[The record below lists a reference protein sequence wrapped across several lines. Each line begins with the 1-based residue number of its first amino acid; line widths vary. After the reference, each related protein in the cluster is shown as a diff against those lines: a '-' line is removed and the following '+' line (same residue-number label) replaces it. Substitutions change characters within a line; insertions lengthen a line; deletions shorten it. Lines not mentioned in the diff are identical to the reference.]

1 MSQTPHSLTKAG
13 NTVESRSAGMSR
25 MLLEFSLLKNIAV
38 EQRACPKQIRAR
50 AAKMGLKRYLI
61 TEQERDLLLKLRRDK
76 GIIK

>member
-1 MSQTPHSLTKAG
+1 MSQTPHSLTKAV
-13 NTVESRSAGMSR
+13 NTGESRSAGMSR

-61 TEQERDLLLKLRRDK
+61 TEEERDLLLKLRREK
-76 GIIK
+76 GIIQ

>member
-1 MSQTPHSLTKAG
+1 
-13 NTVESRSAGMSR
+13 

-61 TEQERDLLLKLRRDK
+61 TEEERDLLLKLRREK
-76 GIIK
+76 GIIQ